1 MRVSPARSSGAREIS
16 AASLAAALGAFVLRD
31 EDLEL
36 APAPGIGLAG
46 SGPRAAACA
55 GVDGDG
61 RVVIAL
67 RARGPESVLAAIDA
81 LAWCDARGDLLAR
94 SFAADEGLAPC
105 VVLIVDEPDAQTVAA
120 LATLR
125 SDDLRVF
132 EARTLRTARG
142 IEQDLAEI
150 SGGRAEAA
158 GIAGRSWDER
168 LGAEA
173 RVLVDQVR
181 EGIVRIDPD
190 ARPAAAAQAIVW
202 RRGNA
207 TLVSLRAPSGRLEAE
222 VGGERF
228 DVSAPGDVERVLEGA
243 VRALMSDSNAGDDA
257 GCEDR
262 PRVRVPLMPTGP
274 LLSGEELAALTGGY

>member
-1 MRVSPARSSGAREIS
+1 MSPARSSGAGGIS
-16 AASLAAALGAFVLRD
+16 AATLASALGGFVLRD
-31 EDLEL
+31 EELEL

-94 SFAADEGLAPC
+94 RFSADEGLAPC
-105 VVLIVDEPDAQTVAA
+105 VVLIVDEPDAPTIAA

-150 SGGRAEAA
+150 SGERAEAA

-173 RVLVDQVR
+173 RGLVDRVR

-190 ARPAAAAQAIVW
+190 ARAAVAAQAIVW
-202 RRGNA
+202 RRGSA
-207 TLVSLRAPSGRLEAE
+207 TLVSLRAPQGRLEAE

-228 DVSAPGDVERVLEGA
+228 GVSEPGDVERILEGV
-243 VRALMSDSNAGDDA
+243 VRAWIADGPGENVAPP
-257 GCEDR
+257 EEP
-262 PRVRVPLMPTGP
+262 PRARIPLMPTGP
-274 LLSGEELAALTGGY
+274 LLSGEELAALSGN